1 MTPQKSPSSPSNWYV
16 FIPIAAIAL
25 GLAYWG
31 FSVCAD
37 CHVVTPVDKML
48 RSFSLVRGGASYS
61 HPWQLAIAQWLVPG
75 IALFGAAKLLLLHI
89 RRDMRVAL
97 ARRSRGHVIV
107 SGLGETGR
115 TIALG
120 QRAARQHVVAIESD
134 IACENSMPVE
144 LAGVPVLQGSAADV
158 HLLKLAGLLKATT
171 LVVSCGSD
179 SVNLEIALRARDA
192 CAARPTGKPLRILC
206 EVRDAWLLHAIA
218 GYTTSLST
226 DKAEFIVVNFYES
239 AARALLN
246 GWSARRKLLPSSAAK
261 PRLVMVGLGKMG
273 LEILIQAV
281 QGYFA
286 IPGTKLS
293 VAIADKNIAAA
304 SAAIKRQWPALFD
317 LADLSFHEHEFG
329 PADDREFISGL
340 LSEGT
345 PDAVVITTGQDTINI
360 EAALDFRRQ
369 SDLAGLYNVPVYA
382 RAQKRPELGAFIEK
396 TEKRRPSSDRF
407 VTFGS
412 GGLMANPE
420 LLLDNPVDRLA
431 RATHET
437 YARAHGNSQSWDT
450 LPERMKRSNRLF
462 ADHVAVKLARFG
474 LDIGEAG
481 AGAALREDEIEI
493 LAQMEHGR
501 WCVEQRLLGWQYGA
515 VRDDL
520 IRRHPLLVEWDA
532 LGEDAWQTNRD
543 LVRSIADILAAAGK
557 SVRRNRIV
565 SGTETNLQTAPG
577 ENLVLLAEPANAEAA
592 RLAAQASGA
601 HVWAVL
607 HSGTTPAQM
616 EAAENALGG
625 TFQVWIDARAVA
637 DRAV

>member
-1 MTPQKSPSSPSNWYV
+1 
-16 FIPIAAIAL
+16 
-25 GLAYWG
+25 
-31 FSVCAD
+31 
-37 CHVVTPVDKML
+37 
-48 RSFSLVRGGASYS
+48 
-61 HPWQLAIAQWLVPG
+61 
-75 IALFGAAKLLLLHI
+75 
-89 RRDMRVAL
+89 
-97 ARRSRGHVIV
+97 
-107 SGLGETGR
+107 
-115 TIALG
+115 
-120 QRAARQHVVAIESD
+120 
-134 IACENSMPVE
+134 
-144 LAGVPVLQGSAADV
+144 
-158 HLLKLAGLLKATT
+158 
-171 LVVSCGSD
+171 
-179 SVNLEIALRARDA
+179 
-192 CAARPTGKPLRILC
+192 
-206 EVRDAWLLHAIA
+206 
-218 GYTTSLST
+218 
-226 DKAEFIVVNFYES
+226 
-239 AARALLN
+239 
-246 GWSARRKLLPSSAAK
+246 
-261 PRLVMVGLGKMG
+261 
-273 LEILIQAV
+273 
-281 QGYFA
+281 
-286 IPGTKLS
+286 
-293 VAIADKNIAAA
+293 
-304 SAAIKRQWPALFD
+304 
-317 LADLSFHEHEFG
+317 
-329 PADDREFISGL
+329 
-340 LSEGT
+340 
-345 PDAVVITTGQDTINI
+345 VVITTGQDTINI

-437 YARAHGNSQSWDT
+437 YARAHGNSQSGDT

>member
-1 MTPQKSPSSPSNWYV
+1 
-16 FIPIAAIAL
+16 
-25 GLAYWG
+25 
-31 FSVCAD
+31 
-37 CHVVTPVDKML
+37 
-48 RSFSLVRGGASYS
+48 
-61 HPWQLAIAQWLVPG
+61 
-75 IALFGAAKLLLLHI
+75 
-89 RRDMRVAL
+89 MR
-97 ARRSRGHVIV
+97 
-107 SGLGETGR
+107 
-115 TIALG
+115 
-120 QRAARQHVVAIESD
+120 
-134 IACENSMPVE
+134 
-144 LAGVPVLQGSAADV
+144 
-158 HLLKLAGLLKATT
+158 
-171 LVVSCGSD
+171 
-179 SVNLEIALRARDA
+179 
-192 CAARPTGKPLRILC
+192 
-206 EVRDAWLLHAIA
+206 
-218 GYTTSLST
+218 
-226 DKAEFIVVNFYES
+226 
-239 AARALLN
+239 
-246 GWSARRKLLPSSAAK
+246 
-261 PRLVMVGLGKMG
+261 
-273 LEILIQAV
+273 
-281 QGYFA
+281 
-286 IPGTKLS
+286 
-293 VAIADKNIAAA
+293 
-304 SAAIKRQWPALFD
+304 
-317 LADLSFHEHEFG
+317 EH
-329 PADDREFISGL
+329 
-340 LSEGT
+340 
-345 PDAVVITTGQDTINI
+345 
-360 EAALDFRRQ
+360 
-369 SDLAGLYNVPVYA
+369 
-382 RAQKRPELGAFIEK
+382 
-396 TEKRRPSSDRF
+396 
-407 VTFGS
+407 
-412 GGLMANPE
+412 M
-420 LLLDNPVDRLA
+420 
-431 RATHET
+431 
-437 YARAHGNSQSWDT
+437 